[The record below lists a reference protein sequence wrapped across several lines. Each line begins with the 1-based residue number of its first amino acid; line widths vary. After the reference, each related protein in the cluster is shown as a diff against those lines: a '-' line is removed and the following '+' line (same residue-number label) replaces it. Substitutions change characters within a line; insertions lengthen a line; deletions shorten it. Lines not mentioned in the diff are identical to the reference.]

1 VRTGEYRHTKRPIL
15 AVCRFVYRIKKK
27 GGREEM
33 QYEKLSIRALYCM
46 YVAGILVCA
55 VSLVVIGAVNY
66 FWIFPENIRIGKAIS
81 VLLIVLLLLDTL
93 ISPYF
98 RYHRYRYS
106 INEECIDIREG
117 YLFIKRNIV
126 PIERLHKLKTVKGPI
141 DQLFKVEKVVVTTG
155 GGDVTI
161 SFLEEKRAEQIA
173 ESLRRR
179 INEIAAEQKE
189 KDRSDEGREGEV

>member
-1 VRTGEYRHTKRPIL
+1 MRTGEYRHTKRQIL

-55 VSLVVIGAVNY
+55 VSLAVIGAVNY
-66 FWIFPENIRIGKAIS
+66 FWIFPENIGVGKVIS
-81 VLLIVLLLLDTL
+81 VILIVLLLLDTL

-117 YLFIKRNIV
+117 YLFVKRNIV
-126 PIERLHKLKTVKGPI
+126 PIERLHKLKTAKGPI

-189 KDRSDEGREGEV
+189 KDRSDEEREGEV

>member
-1 VRTGEYRHTKRPIL
+1 
-15 AVCRFVYRIKKK
+15 
-27 GGREEM
+27 M

-55 VSLVVIGAVNY
+55 VSLAVIGAVNY
-66 FWIFPENIRIGKAIS
+66 FWIFPENIGVGKVIS
-81 VLLIVLLLLDTL
+81 VILIVLLLLDTL

-117 YLFIKRNIV
+117 YLFVKRNIV
-126 PIERLHKLKTVKGPI
+126 PIERLHKLKTAKGPI

-189 KDRSDEGREGEV
+189 KDRSDEEREGEV

>member
-1 VRTGEYRHTKRPIL
+1 MRTGEYRHTKRQIL